1 MYKYEILLHGFGL
14 AKQDLNFWNSNGDFR
29 ICSYVGY
36 SNSIDEVLA
45 GELEFSVLFTSTKK
59 KKTPGLR
66 GYGKQ
71 RFHWWKWGDYN
82 SVQCSVCQISS
93 RDRKNS
99 IGRLAVML
107 LKMPDVDHKVS
118 VYSWLQGKWHD
129 PLLDFWRVKS
139 PHPCTEGLHERLK
152 HGAQVYW
159 SGLNRDRHAYN

>member
-118 VYSWLQGKWHD
+118 VYSWLQGQWH
-129 PLLDFWRVKS
+129 PVGFLTRKITPPMHRGAAWKTQTWRASLLVWA
-139 PHPCTEGLHERLK
+139 E
-152 HGAQVYW
+152 
-159 SGLNRDRHAYN
+159 

>member
-45 GELEFSVLFTSTKK
+45 GELEFLLFTSTKK
-59 KKTPGLR
+59 KRPGWEGMGSKDFTGENEVTITQCNAVFVKFHPGIVKIALVDLLWCSWKCRMSITKSRPIHGFR
-66 GYGKQ
+66 GS
-71 RFHWWKWGDYN
+71 DT
-82 SVQCSVCQISS
+82 
-93 RDRKNS
+93 
-99 IGRLAVML
+99 
-107 LKMPDVDHKVS
+107 
-118 VYSWLQGKWHD
+118 
-129 PLLDFWRVKS
+129 LLDFWRVKS